1 MSLFCN
7 GMLEY
12 LQNYGCCKNG
22 IHEVSTEKDMM
33 VAHRIYIYKNNTI
46 FWTNILPWEIQDLIQ
61 HRV

>member
-22 IHEVSTEKDMM
+22 IHEVSTEKDMV
-33 VAHRIYIYKNNTI
+33 VAHRIYVYKNNTI
-46 FWTNILPWEIQDLIQ
+46 F
-61 HRV
+61 